1 MTETKGM
8 DVALVI
14 AEYKV
19 LRRQAEQAYQSDRWN
34 DCAERLARRLTP
46 VGMMSYEAIGI
57 IRQYALHRI
66 KYWNDPIPMSEWKL
80 AEGNAVR
87 RLAGRPILPL
97 AEFALIPLCGIWV
110 PEKQAIAESY
120 YGTLFN
126 QLVEERRMFPRGG
139 LVIKFK
145 PRSLQPIIGLAE
157 EEEPAEEAPEV
168 APEAAPAVA
177 PAAAPAVRRSGR
189 VTKKRQFFHDEQF

>member
-19 LRRQAEQAYQSDRWN
+19 LRQQAIKAYQSDRWST
-34 DCAERLARRLTP
+34 CVERLARHVAS
-46 VGMMSYEAIGI
+46 VGMTSYEAIGFV
-57 IRQYALHRI
+57 RQYALHRI
-66 KYWNDPIPMSEWKL
+66 KYWNDPIPMTEWKL
-80 AEGNAVR
+80 AEGNAIR

-97 AEFALIPLCGIWV
+97 AELALVPLCGIWA
-110 PEKQAIAESY
+110 PNKLAIAESY
-120 YGTLFN
+120 YGTLFF
-126 QLVEERRMFPRGG
+126 QLVGERQMFPRAG

-145 PRSLQPIIGLAE
+145 PRSLQPIIGLAD
-157 EEEPAEEAPEV
+157 EEEPAEEAPE
-168 APEAAPAVA
+168 AT
-177 PAAAPAVRRSGR
+177 PAAAPAAVRRSGR